1 MRMNKVATLPL
12 FLGGMNNGH
21 IFINVGYSAGVQ
33 RTNKKIRKAIQQQ
46 EEMEKQEQLLN
57 IQDGLRRESNN
68 SYNE

>member
-1 MRMNKVATLPL
+1 MGVFLSMVAA
-12 FLGGMNNGH
+12 
-21 IFINVGYSAGVQ
+21 FIVGYSAGVQ

>member
-1 MRMNKVATLPL
+1 MRRDKMGVFLSMVAA
-12 FLGGMNNGH
+12 
-21 IFINVGYSAGVQ
+21 FIVGYSAGVQ

>member
-1 MRMNKVATLPL
+1 MGIFLSMVAA
-12 FLGGMNNGH
+12 
-21 IFINVGYSAGVQ
+21 FIVGYSAGVQ

-68 SYNE
+68 S